1 MLISVT
7 ISLIGL
13 FLLFIN
19 SVLFFIS
26 RKNKDIV
33 YRYIMYYLMIQFAV
47 ELCCNIIGI
56 LYPNENFFLSH
67 YYFVIQF
74 IMLSLF
80 FFQLF
85 KNKLLKNLV
94 YINLGIVVL
103 ILAFQYYQ
111 TPSLYWKFNNF
122 EIGTTSILLILYS
135 IVYFYENLRES
146 YKYHFF
152 CYGLTFYLMSSC
164 LIFLTGNT
172 QLVFMTEPFYLD
184 IWIFNSLFF
193 ILFQIL
199 IFKEW
204 QFLVK
209 KEKQIEDY

>member
-1 MLISVT
+1 MFFSFA

-19 SVLFFIS
+19 SFLFFKS
-26 RKNKDIV
+26 RKDKDVV
-33 YRYIMYYLMIQFAV
+33 YKYIMFYLIIQFVV
-47 ELCCNIIGI
+47 EFCCNLIGI

-80 FFQLF
+80 F
-85 KNKLLKNLV
+85 NKVIINKYLKKIVYFNLV
-94 YINLGIVVL
+94 SVL
-103 ILAFQYYQ
+103 LFLSVQYYQ
-111 TPSLYWKFNNF
+111 TPSLYWEFNYF
-122 EIGTTSILLILYS
+122 EIGVTSILLIVYA
-135 IVYFYENLRES
+135 IVYFYENIKAT
-146 YKYHFF
+146 YKYHYF
-152 CYGLTFYLMSSC
+152 CIGLTFYLTSSS

-172 QLVFMTEPFYLD
+172 QLVFKTEPVYLD

-199 IFKEW
+199 IYKEW
-204 QFLVK
+204 VFLVK
-209 KEKQIEDY
+209 KEKHIAI

>member
-1 MLISVT
+1 MLFSFS

-19 SVLFFIS
+19 SVLFLKF
-26 RKNKDIV
+26 RKAKDIV
-33 YRYIMYYLMIQFAV
+33 YSYIMYYLIVQFLV

-56 LYPNENFFLSH
+56 LYPNKNFFLSH

-74 IMLSLF
+74 IVLSLF
-80 FFQLF
+80 FYQVF
-85 KNKLLKNLV
+85 KNKLLKRIV
-94 YINLGIVVL
+94 YINLGIVL
-103 ILAFQYYQ
+103 FILCFQYYK
-111 TPSLYWKFNNF
+111 TPSLYWEFNNF
-122 EIGTTSILLILYS
+122 EIGVTSILLILYS
-135 IVYFYENLRES
+135 IVYFFENLKES

-172 QLVFMTEPFYLD
+172 QLVFMNEPVYLD

-193 ILFQIL
+193 ILFQIF
-199 IFKEW
+199 IYKEW
-204 QFLVK
+204 KLLKSNVIK
-209 KEKQIEDY
+209 I

>member
-1 MLISVT
+1 MLFSFT

-19 SVLFFIS
+19 SVLFFS
-26 RKNKDIV
+26 YRKDRDIV
-33 YRYIMYYLMIQFAV
+33 YKYIMYYLMIQFVV
-47 ELCCNIIGI
+47 ELCCNVIGI

-74 IMLSLF
+74 VMLSLF
-80 FFQLF
+80 FHQVF
-85 KNKLLKNLV
+85 KNKLLKKIAH
-94 YINLGIVVL
+94 INLAIVLL
-103 ILAFQYYQ
+103 ILSFQYYK

-122 EIGTTSILLILYS
+122 EIGVTSILLIFYS
-135 IVYFYENLRES
+135 IVYFYENLKES

-152 CYGLTFYLMSSC
+152 CFGLTFYLMSSC
-164 LIFLTGNT
+164 LIFLSGNT
-172 QLVFMTEPFYLD
+172 QLVFMNEPVYLD

-199 IFKEW
+199 IYKEW
-204 QFLVK
+204 KFLVK
-209 KEKQIEDY
+209 KSLVQSY

>member
-1 MLISVT
+1 MLFSFT

-19 SVLFFIS
+19 SVLFFS
-26 RKNKDIV
+26 YRKDRDIV
-33 YRYIMYYLMIQFAV
+33 YKYIMYYLMIQFVV
-47 ELCCNIIGI
+47 ELCCNVIGI

-80 FFQLF
+80 FHQVF
-85 KNKLLKNLV
+85 KNKLLKKIAH
-94 YINLGIVVL
+94 INLAIVLL
-103 ILAFQYYQ
+103 ILSFQYYK

-122 EIGTTSILLILYS
+122 EIGVTSILLIFYS
-135 IVYFYENLRES
+135 IVYFYENLKES

-152 CYGLTFYLMSSC
+152 CFGLTFYLMSSC
-164 LIFLTGNT
+164 LIFLSGNT
-172 QLVFMTEPFYLD
+172 QLVFMNEPVYLD

-199 IFKEW
+199 IYKEW
-204 QFLVK
+204 KFLVK
-209 KEKQIEDY
+209 KSLVQYY

>member
-1 MLISVT
+1 MLFSFT

-19 SVLFFIS
+19 SVLFFS
-26 RKNKDIV
+26 YRKDRDIV
-33 YRYIMYYLMIQFAV
+33 YKYIMYYLMIQFVV
-47 ELCCNIIGI
+47 ELCCNVIGI

-80 FFQLF
+80 FHQVF
-85 KNKLLKNLV
+85 KNKLLKKIAH
-94 YINLGIVVL
+94 INLAIVLL
-103 ILAFQYYQ
+103 ILSFQYYK

-122 EIGTTSILLILYS
+122 EIGVTSILLIFYS
-135 IVYFYENLRES
+135 IVYFYENLKES

-152 CYGLTFYLMSSC
+152 CFGLTFYLMSSC
-164 LIFLTGNT
+164 MIFLSGNT
-172 QLVFMTEPFYLD
+172 QLVFMNEPVYLD

-199 IFKEW
+199 IYKEW
-204 QFLVK
+204 KFLVK
-209 KEKQIEDY
+209 KSLVQSY

>member
-1 MLISVT
+1 MLFSFT

-19 SVLFFIS
+19 SVLFFS
-26 RKNKDIV
+26 YRKDRDIV
-33 YRYIMYYLMIQFAV
+33 YKYIMYYLMIQFVV
-47 ELCCNIIGI
+47 ELCCNVIGI

-80 FFQLF
+80 FHQVF
-85 KNKLLKNLV
+85 KNKLLKKIV
-94 YINLGIVVL
+94 KINLAIVL
-103 ILAFQYYQ
+103 FILSFQYYK

-122 EIGTTSILLILYS
+122 EIGVTSILLILYS
-135 IVYFYENLRES
+135 IVYFYENLKES

-172 QLVFMTEPFYLD
+172 QLVFMNEPVYLD

-199 IFKEW
+199 IYKEW
-204 QFLVK
+204 KLLKSNV
-209 KEKQIEDY
+209 INI

>member
-1 MLISVT
+1 MLFSFT

-13 FLLFIN
+13 LLLFIN
-19 SVLFFIS
+19 SVLFFKS
-26 RKNKDIV
+26 RKDKNVV
-33 YRYIMYYLMIQFAV
+33 YKYITFYLLIQFVV
-47 ELCCNIIGI
+47 ELCCHIIGF

-80 FFQLF
+80 FNQLF
-85 KNKLLKNLV
+85 KNKLLKKIV
-94 YINLGIVVL
+94 YINLGIVLL
-103 ILAFQYYQ
+103 ILCFQYYKR
-111 TPSLYWKFNNF
+111 PSMYWEFNIF

-135 IVYFYENLRES
+135 TVYFYENIKES

-172 QLVFMTEPFYLD
+172 QLVFINEPVYLD

-199 IFKEW
+199 IYKEW
-204 QFLVK
+204 QFLEK
-209 KEKQIEDY
+209 KEIQLDAD

>member
-19 SVLFFIS
+19 SILFFSS

-94 YINLGIVVL
+94 YINLGIVLL

-111 TPSLYWKFNNF
+111 TPSLYWKCNNF
-122 EIGTTSILLILYS
+122 EIGATSILLILYS
-135 IVYFYENLRES
+135 IVYFYENLKES
-146 YKYHFF
+146 HKYHFF

-209 KEKQIEDY
+209 KEKQVEDY

>member
-19 SVLFFIS
+19 SVLFFSS

-94 YINLGIVVL
+94 YINLGIVLL
-103 ILAFQYYQ
+103 ILAFQYYK

-135 IVYFYENLRES
+135 IVYFYENLKES

-152 CYGLTFYLMSSC
+152 CSGLTFYLMSSC

-172 QLVFMTEPFYLD
+172 QLVFMTKPFYLD

-199 IFKEW
+199 IYKEW

-209 KEKQIEDY
+209 KEKKIETY